1 MERIEIMKQN
11 KTYPWYFS
19 LGALLLFTV
28 LVFLPSM
35 IGIFYSFTDWNSFS
49 DKINF
54 VGLQNFKTILFNSN
68 HMYVSFISNTL
79 KFTVYT
85 TIFKM
90 TISFILAL
98 LFTRG
103 IKFANFHRM
112 VAFSPQV
119 LSFLVIGIVFKGIL
133 HPSQGFLNIFLKNI
147 GLGFLAQDWL
157 GTLKY
162 AFPTIVSVDTWRGV
176 GYGMVI
182 FIAGI
187 KSIPESF
194 YEAADIDGANFIQKT
209 LRITIPLLTP
219 TLIVNVILNITYG
232 LRIFDMVYVLTN
244 GGPGYATDVINTA
257 VFKEFSRGNYAVGTT
272 LSTLLTLFTILIS
285 YFILKGLNRKVEY

>member
-1 MERIEIMKQN
+1 MKQN
-11 KTYPWYFS
+11 KLYPWYFS
-19 LGALLLFTV
+19 LGALLLFSI

-35 IGIFYSFTDWNSFS
+35 LGIFYSFTDWNSFS

-54 VGLQNFKTILFNSN
+54 VGLDNFKHVFFSSDK
-68 HMYVSFISNTL
+68 MYLSFITNTL
-79 KFTVYT
+79 KFTLYT
-85 TIFKM
+85 TVLKM
-90 TISFILAL
+90 SLSFLLAL

-103 IKFANFHRM
+103 IKLANFHRM

-133 HPSQGFLNIFLKNI
+133 HPSQGFLNLFLKNI
-147 GLGFLAQDWL
+147 GLGALAHDWL
-157 GTLKY
+157 GSLKY
-162 AFPTIVSVDTWRGV
+162 AFPAVVSVDTWRGI

-187 KSIPESF
+187 KAIPESF
-194 YEAADIDGANFIQKT
+194 YEAADIDGASFFQKT

-219 TLIVNVILNITYG
+219 TLIVNTILNITYG

-257 VFKEFSRGNYAVGTT
+257 VFKEFSRGNYALGTT
-272 LSTLLTLFTILIS
+272 LSTLLTIFTMLIS